1 MIKIDK
7 FNNVYGIKEQKNTNL
22 IDGNTLIYA
31 PNGVMKT
38 SFSDGFRNIINGDM
52 PKDVFTNPNIL
63 SEFELENNSVIV
75 SSNDSIM
82 MQKQG
87 FII

>member
-1 MIKIDK
+1 M
-7 FNNVYGIKEQKNTNL
+7 

-31 PNGVMKT
+31 PNGVMKI

-82 MQKQG
+82 M
-87 FII
+87 

>member
-1 MIKIDK
+1 M
-7 FNNVYGIKEQKNTNL
+7 KNTSL
-22 IDGNTLIYA
+22 IDGNTLIYT

-38 SFSDGFRNIINGDM
+38 SFSDGVRDIINGDM
-52 PKDVFTNPNIL
+52 PKDVFTNHNIL

-82 MQKQG
+82 M
-87 FII
+87 